1 MGGGYGEDEEGE
13 LQHWLQECES
23 LVHLTLDDVP
33 QQDAQDDASSLILP
47 PPDPPPPPLS
57 GRNLTEFT
65 VPRSSRFRATVVA
78 MIALADQLFPCVG
91 EMPTGAFKLAWDL
104 AERAMLRA
112 DRTYGV
118 PAAVDDAADFVPD
131 ASLRQRDLDDY
142 IAGGRNLTA
151 LVDKRK
157 ADLAHNRM
165 SEASVRGTLRRDN
178 PELERLVVMA
188 TEGAPVHAVLD
199 EDFAPNGAD
208 RSRWPKRT
216 RGYAEAYPAGLAV
229 VLPAMEVLQIPGA
242 NVFASGWTDKP
253 GC

>member
-1 MGGGYGEDEEGE
+1 M
-13 LQHWLQECES
+13 
-23 LVHLTLDDVP
+23 
-33 QQDAQDDASSLILP
+33 
-47 PPDPPPPPLS
+47 
-57 GRNLTEFT
+57 
-65 VPRSSRFRATVVA
+65 VVA
-78 MIALADQLFPCVG
+78 MVALADRLFPCVG
-91 EMPTGAFKLAWDL
+91 KMPTGAFKLAWDL

-118 PAAVDDAADFVPD
+118 QAAVDDAADFVPD

-142 IAGGRNLTA
+142 IAGSRNITA

-157 ADLAHNRM
+157 AGLAHNRM
-165 SEASVRGTLRRDN
+165 SSASVRGTLRRDN

-216 RGYAEAYPAGLAV
+216 RGY
-229 VLPAMEVLQIPGA
+229 
-242 NVFASGWTDKP
+242 T
-253 GC
+253 